1 MISESLSDT
10 KPGAS
15 VTETNI
21 LTYMGGYEVVPYT
34 PHEHHLCDRIS
45 RQGQNMTFPLFSH
58 FLWNRCF
65 QTWSNLHQLP
75 RETSW
80 VGWERA
86 WVWFIPPTSVDIVT
100 ENPLSK
106 AYWEKSPKVPQGA
119 SGTSITVPNILPS
132 WFYQCLTLCTTLGP
146 IQHLPGAKV
155 AILAQ
160 ISPLAKGRTILHIL
174 NWLKTRPKAAKTEN

>member
-1 MISESLSDT
+1 MRWSPIPPT
-10 KPGAS
+10 NTTI
-15 VTETNI
+15 VTEFLGI
-21 LTYMGGYEVVPYT
+21 
-34 PHEHHLCDRIS
+34 
-45 RQGQNMTFPLFSH
+45 GQNLTFPLFSH
-58 FLWNRCF
+58 FFWNSCF

-132 WFYQCLTLCTTLGP
+132 WFYQCLTLCTTLGL

-174 NWLKTRPKAAKTEN
+174 NWLKTRPKAAKT